1 MQATTQ
7 LKDIINEQNKYV
19 QVVQGG
25 KDPWNQNRDHYLNYR
40 FLTTHFCDD
49 LELAKIYYA
58 VAKEFVAK
66 LSENRLILLSA
77 QWQMKELEKREGK
90 TWIPPVYVEDGLMQ
104 KFKEELMASDR
115 KDILWE
121 DYMWYQEKQGKGVIF
136 RNRMVTIRNYHRDI
150 KIFLEKMDFSL
161 MDRIDKCAMEGLGGV
176 GVYIFPQSIKSN
188 FSNKENLIRNFVHS
202 REFITRI
209 GVGTDWVGITVEN
222 NPYYIS
228 CEEIVEIIEPIFNK
242 YGLVFAS
249 KENPYI
255 KDFGCEGKCHQC
267 ERMCKY
273 NLTPEY
279 HT

>member
-7 LKDIINEQNKYV
+7 LTDIINEQNKYV
-19 QVVQGG
+19 QVTQGG

-49 LELAKIYYA
+49 LDLAKIYYE
-58 VAKEFVAK
+58 VAKEFIEKV
-66 LSENRLILLSA
+66 SENRLILLSA

-104 KFKEELMASDR
+104 QFKEELMQSDR
-115 KDILWE
+115 KDIIWE
-121 DYMWYQEKQGKGVIF
+121 DYMWYQEKRVKGVIF
-136 RNRMVTIRNYHRDI
+136 FWRFTNIRNYHRDI
-150 KIFLEKMDFSL
+150 NIFLRKMDFSL
-161 MDRIDKCAMEGLGGV
+161 MDRIDKCAMEGSGGV
-176 GVYIFPQSIKSN
+176 GIDIFPQSIN
-188 FSNKENLIRNFVHS
+188 PDFSNENNPIRNFVHS
-202 REFITRI
+202 KDFIMKM

-222 NPYYIS
+222 NPRYIS
-228 CEEIVEIIEPIFNK
+228 YEEIVEIIEPIFNK
-242 YGLVFAS
+242 YGLVFTS

-273 NLTPEY
+273 NLNPEY

>member
-7 LKDIINEQNKYV
+7 LTDIINEQNKYV
-19 QVVQGG
+19 QVTQGG

-49 LELAKIYYA
+49 LDLAKIYYE
-58 VAKEFVAK
+58 VAKEFIEKV
-66 LSENRLILLSA
+66 SENKLILLSA

-104 KFKEELMASDR
+104 QFKEELMQSDR
-115 KDILWE
+115 KDIIWE
-121 DYMWYQEKQGKGVIF
+121 DYMWYQEKRVKGVIF
-136 RNRMVTIRNYHRDI
+136 FWRFTNIRNYHRDI
-150 KIFLEKMDFSL
+150 NILLRKMDFSL
-161 MDRIDKCAMEGLGGV
+161 MDRIDKCAMEGSGGV
-176 GVYIFPQSIKSN
+176 GIDIFPQSIN
-188 FSNKENLIRNFVHS
+188 PDFSNENNPIRNFVHS
-202 REFITRI
+202 KDFIMKM

-222 NPYYIS
+222 NPRYIS
-228 CEEIVEIIEPIFNK
+228 YEEIVEIIEPIFNK
-242 YGLVFAS
+242 YGLVFTS

-273 NLTPEY
+273 NLNPEY